1 MKDYYNLFV
10 ELCLQQ
16 CTKEDYADKQKV
28 KAHNAAFKALQQ
40 LQAEMQ
46 KMDSTEI
53 LRKLLSYEDDR
64 VKINA
69 ASLCLQMHILVEEA
83 TCALQSIVDFSGD
96 ATLRLS
102 AKTLLQ
108 NAR

>member
-10 ELCLQQ
+10 QHCLQQ

-28 KAHNAAFKALQQ
+28 KVHNAAFKALQQ

-46 KMDSTEI
+46 EIDSTEI
-53 LRKLLSYEDDR
+53 LSKLLSHEDDR

-83 TCALQSIVDFSGD
+83 VRALQNIDDFSDD
-96 ATLRLS
+96 ATMRLS
-102 AKTLLQ
+102 AKMLLQ
-108 NAR
+108 NIC